1 MGEVPTPKWLAIDKV
16 LLHFSKYKTTARHKF
31 AKFVEQGKAVNL
43 RGNII
48 NQVFLGNSD
57 FVDEHLALLKGQN
70 DNLSEIPHKQM
81 RKQALSLEEYAK
93 SLSKR
98 DEAINAAYLS
108 GAYTLKEV
116 GDFLSYTILE

>member
-1 MGEVPTPKWLAIDKV
+1 M
-16 LLHFSKYKTTARHKF
+16 
-31 AKFVEQGKAVNL
+31 
-43 RGNII
+43 
-48 NQVFLGNSD
+48 FLGNSD
-57 FVDEHLALLKGQN
+57 FVDEHLALLKDQK

-93 SLSKR
+93 SLSNR

-116 GDFLSYTILE
+116 GNFFKLHYSRVSKIVAKSKT